1 MPCHLFAVCEAVM
14 MALLHMQMTALSF
27 KVMIGHNDLECRMTC
42 MFKFTELPYQRT
54 AFSRNVFCMAK
65 FMPGIDLLL
74 TRTGIDSGTL
84 LTCMSPQLVQWLKMG
99 CQGGPTHH
107 APYIASPSVVSS
119 NHQAAIESNSDAADS
134 CANLWHK
141 LTAACICCQVPYP
154 DVAVLITCR
163 QQLYAGTECQQRD
176 LC

>member
-1 MPCHLFAVCEAVM
+1 MHDDLYVGSQRIVTAMLCFQSVCVLIMRVAWLSSCCIELLF
-14 MALLHMQMTALSF
+14 T
-27 KVMIGHNDLECRMTC
+27 K
-42 MFKFTELPYQRT
+42 
-54 AFSRNVFCMAK
+54 
-65 FMPGIDLLL
+65 
-74 TRTGIDSGTL
+74 TGIDSQPGTL

-119 NHQAAIESNSDAADS
+119 NHQAAIQSNGDAADS
-134 CANLWHK
+134 CADFWHE
-141 LTAACICCQVPYP
+141 LTAACICCQVPHS

-163 QQLYAGTECQQRD
+163 QQLYAGTECQQRGD